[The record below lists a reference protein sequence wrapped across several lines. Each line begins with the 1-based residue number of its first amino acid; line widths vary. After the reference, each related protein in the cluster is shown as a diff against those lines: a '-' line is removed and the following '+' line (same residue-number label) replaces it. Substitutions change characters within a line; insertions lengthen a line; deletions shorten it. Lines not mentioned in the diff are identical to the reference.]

1 MSAFYT
7 WLSELAREG
16 KIPSIFE
23 FPFIARGMIA
33 ALILAPLLGGLS
45 HIVVARRLAFLS
57 AALGHAA
64 LTGLTIGLV
73 LGEPLES
80 AWGGLFGFCL
90 LSGLGMV
97 YVRRRAAL
105 PPDTLIGVFLALTL
119 GLGICLLVAV
129 TQRFNVHQIEAVMFG
144 SLITVTDGDLLILLI
159 TGVLVAA
166 IFLRIYNAL
175 LLDTLSGSLAAARR
189 VPTAVI
195 DYAIVLLLTLVIV
208 VSLKIIGAFLV
219 ESLILVPAAAARNLA
234 RSARSYFWWS
244 IAVAFVAMQSGL
256 VVSTVL
262 PVPTGGAIVLV
273 LAVIFFATLLRYYI
287 HPRR

>member
-1 MSAFYT
+1 MSAFYA
-7 WLSELAREG
+7 WLSELARAG
-16 KIPSIFE
+16 TIPAIFE
-23 FPFIARGMIA
+23 FPFITRGMIA
-33 ALILAPLLGGLS
+33 AVILAPLLGGMS

-73 LGEPLES
+73 LGEPLDA

-97 YVRRRAAL
+97 YVRRRASL

-144 SLITVTDGDLLILLI
+144 SLITVTDTDLLILLV
-159 TGVLVAA
+159 TGLLVSAV
-166 IFLRIYNAL
+166 FMRIYNAL
-175 LLDTLSGSLAAARR
+175 LLDTLSPSIAAARR
-189 VPTAVI
+189 VPSAVL
-195 DYAIVLLLTLVIV
+195 DYVIVMLLTLVIV
-208 VSLKIIGAFLV
+208 VSLKIVGAFLV

-234 RSARSYFWWS
+234 RSVRGYFWWS
-244 IAVAFVAMQSGL
+244 IAIAFVATEAGL
-256 VVSTVL
+256 IVSTVL
-262 PVPTGGAIVLV
+262 PVPSGGAIVLV
-273 LAVIFFATLLRYYI
+273 LAAIFFVALIASRLR
-287 HPRR
+287 PR